1 MLKVKLQPRGKI
13 HQRSYRIVIAPLRS
27 KHNGKV
33 VAQIG
38 FYTPQTK
45 TLEIDKVALEKW
57 LKNGAQLT
65 TGVDK
70 LLNPDKYPRKK
81 KKQTA
86 TTTEK
91 KPKIDTET
99 AKEEV
104 KEEVKEETKNE

>member
-45 TLEIDKVALEKW
+45 TLQIDKVALEKW

-86 TTTEK
+86 TATEK
-91 KPKIDTET
+91 KSKIDTET

>member
-86 TTTEK
+86 TATEK

>member
-81 KKQTA
+81 KKQT
-86 TTTEK
+86 TTATEK

>member
-45 TLEIDKVALEKW
+45 TLQIDKVALEKW

-86 TTTEK
+86 TATEK
-91 KPKIDTET
+91 KSKIYTET

>member
-45 TLEIDKVALEKW
+45 TLQIDKVALEKW

-86 TTTEK
+86 TATEK